1 MAAALREDM
10 PLVARVNEDWDE
22 LTTGSQ
28 IMRPDWDF
36 SPIRLR
42 TMHHLPH
49 VFFDTL
55 RPERPDCPVLVPSSF
70 SRSRDRLISL
80 DLYCYEPCGL
90 PTGDFMPAEKSQIRL
105 MTASPITLRACI
117 PAPDQV
123 TPERAYYK
131 DLNFYKQTLF
141 HTPFLSRGRAVT
153 LLEYR
158 NAEIVFEVDN
168 WFSQLPQGVQRYLL
182 PLQSAYAKWYNDHVR
197 DLTQNYSYCTLCK
210 TKQSNLQ
217 RHHMKYHARYRTVWF
232 CPLPGCPSSLSSKD
246 GLVKHLM
253 TPCHARG
260 MSELLARKVAKQV
273 ANQNCFWPITQLMAD
288 KLLVA
293 SKRLI
298 RYIALY
304 SMAGVA
310 MESKLFRI
318 HPNTRDT
325 PFMEA
330 CAAFLTPKMDLSQVM
345 PSGCQFRRV
354 AQPPSNVPALS
365 DRPSASD
372 YSEELLTITPDEMRA
387 AVTTPV
393 FQPYRGETGR
403 TWMKEEYGVIMDTSS
418 IMSAE
423 TERDD
428 TDDDSCSF
436 DLGPEPF
443 DPSTQSRLPSDEWLD
458 DHQQGLHPGSS
469 EPRFE
474 SDERFLPMPAKPSLL
489 DLMRSDLETNE
500 LQKPP
505 AMPVRAPQTTMN
517 WDFDTI
523 RDDPPPIPRAPI
535 ERQPHSTPRA
545 EPRTTHPRLRQA
557 IAPPRPRAISAP
569 PSAHPAKKLAVQYM
583 PTTEDITPPA
593 TPPRAD
599 IRTPPRAD
607 IRTPPREDIRTP
619 ERDIDIAVV
628 PDTPPAVIRTGRGRG
643 RGKWRAQQQPVPRVG
658 TRSSSRLQEVEERE
672 VEEARTASAR
682 WPTQPN
688 VTSHIESM
696 TRKMHISEVPMN
708 TQDES
713 VRVFPPGEE
722 DAGMRVFP
730 SGEEDAGMRAFPSG
744 EEGAGLRVFPS
755 GEEDAGSS
763 SRQPP
768 AAGLV
773 SRQQDTYFIP
783 PPSRVVGGARGRSVP
798 VSTAT
803 LGLIHRQ
810 DPNLA
815 AQLRENPASLMQE
828 RTRRR
833 VSSTIRLIRAGLI
846 GQMASLQQWDKAMN
860 DQDEL

>member
-1 MAAALREDM
+1 MAAALLEDQ
-10 PLVARVNEDWDE
+10 PLVAQVNEDWDE

-70 SRSRDRLISL
+70 TRSRDRLISL

-260 MSELLARKVAKQV
+260 MSEILARKVAKQV

-310 MESKLFRI
+310 METKLFRI

-372 YSEELLTITPDEMRA
+372 FSEEVLTITPDEMRA

-403 TWMKEEYGVIMDTSS
+403 TWMKEE
-418 IMSAE
+418 
-423 TERDD
+423 
-428 TDDDSCSF
+428 
-436 DLGPEPF
+436 
-443 DPSTQSRLPSDEWLD
+443 
-458 DHQQGLHPGSS
+458 
-469 EPRFE
+469 
-474 SDERFLPMPAKPSLL
+474 
-489 DLMRSDLETNE
+489 
-500 LQKPP
+500 
-505 AMPVRAPQTTMN
+505 
-517 WDFDTI
+517 
-523 RDDPPPIPRAPI
+523 
-535 ERQPHSTPRA
+535 
-545 EPRTTHPRLRQA
+545 
-557 IAPPRPRAISAP
+557 
-569 PSAHPAKKLAVQYM
+569 
-583 PTTEDITPPA
+583 
-593 TPPRAD
+593 
-599 IRTPPRAD
+599 
-607 IRTPPREDIRTP
+607 
-619 ERDIDIAVV
+619 
-628 PDTPPAVIRTGRGRG
+628 
-643 RGKWRAQQQPVPRVG
+643 
-658 TRSSSRLQEVEERE
+658 
-672 VEEARTASAR
+672 
-682 WPTQPN
+682 
-688 VTSHIESM
+688 
-696 TRKMHISEVPMN
+696 
-708 TQDES
+708 
-713 VRVFPPGEE
+713 
-722 DAGMRVFP
+722 
-730 SGEEDAGMRAFPSG
+730 
-744 EEGAGLRVFPS
+744 
-755 GEEDAGSS
+755 
-763 SRQPP
+763 
-768 AAGLV
+768 
-773 SRQQDTYFIP
+773 
-783 PPSRVVGGARGRSVP
+783 
-798 VSTAT
+798 
-803 LGLIHRQ
+803 
-810 DPNLA
+810 
-815 AQLRENPASLMQE
+815 
-828 RTRRR
+828 
-833 VSSTIRLIRAGLI
+833 
-846 GQMASLQQWDKAMN
+846 
-860 DQDEL
+860 